1 MHRQKQTRKGCCP
14 SKDVY
19 GLGGPQGFQAEDTP
33 GSQASAEA
41 APSKNVPLSRCI
53 GTGGLQSAVTS
64 VSDRKGLGDLKSF
77 QSLRDPQGGNN
88 AANFP
93 RTRFFRKAESKT
105 KSKTKQWEKAPV
117 FYKLLIF
124 TIPVPLGK
132 LFTILE
138 SQFLHL

>member
-19 GLGGPQGFQAEDTP
+19 RLGGPQGFRAKDTP

-41 APSKNVPLSRCI
+41 APSKNIPLSCCI

-88 AANFP
+88 SANFP
-93 RTRFFRKAESKT
+93 RTRFFQKAESKT
-105 KSKTKQWEKAPV
+105 SCTKRWEKAPV

-124 TIPVPLGK
+124 TILVPLGK
-132 LFTILE
+132 LFTTLE